1 MTGGIERRGAVELRA
16 AGGRK
21 LEGYAATFHTEAR
34 IGRFREIIRPGAFRA
49 SLLAGK
55 DVLALV
61 DHQPGQ
67 LLARTSA
74 STLRLSE
81 DAKGL
86 KFEIDVPQTTL
97 GNDILALAESRNLGG
112 MSFGFRATEER
123 WQKADVRELLAVEL
137 LEISVVQAFPA
148 YGETSITARAASPV
162 GASLAL
168 RQRYMETI
176 R

>member
-1 MTGGIERRGAVELRA
+1 MAATIERRGAFELRA
-16 AGGRK
+16 AGGRR
-21 LEGYAATFHTEAR
+21 LEGYAATFNSPAQ
-34 IGRFREIIRPGAFRA
+34 IGRFKEIIKPGAFRS

-74 STLRLSE
+74 GTLRLSE

-86 KFEIDVPQTTL
+86 KFEIDVPATTL

-112 MSFGFRATEER
+112 MSFGFRVTDEA
-123 WQKADVRELLAVEL
+123 WPKGDMRELRAVDL
-137 LEISVVQAFPA
+137 IEISVVQAFPA
-148 YGETSITARAASPV
+148 YSATEINARSAAAV
-162 GASLAL
+162 GASLSRA
-168 RQRYMETI
+168 QRYMETV

>member
-1 MTGGIERRGAVELRA
+1 MSTIERRGAVELRA
-16 AGGRK
+16 AGGRR

-34 IGRFREIIRPGAFRA
+34 IGRFREIIKPGAFRS

-55 DVLALV
+55 DILALV

-74 STLRLSE
+74 GTLRLSE
-81 DAKGL
+81 DARGL

-112 MSFGFRATEER
+112 MSFGFRATDEA
-123 WQKADVRELLAVEL
+123 WPKADTRELRSVEL
-137 LEISVVQAFPA
+137 IEVSVVQAFPA
-148 YGETSITARAASPV
+148 YGETSITARSAGAV
-162 GASLAL
+162 GASLSRA
-168 RQRYMETI
+168 QRYMETV